1 MSGIIQR
8 ASAIVRSRKL
18 PALDS
23 PKSFQTQRED
33 LAAKSKAIQGK
44 INELQDDLQ
53 IMRNKSG
60 EWKRLIAETKVMVND
75 GSTYHMRY
83 SHGQS
88 RVNLDISDESLK
100 LLENL
105 ITQAEGHLEINERE
119 IATTEAL
126 LVQAKKNHEGISSV
140 MNRLE
145 AMDYQRS
152 LDESLRKRYEAQ
164 STQETIMVEKLDSD
178 EFAREIRQLNY
189 TTQALLE
196 LSSSSRK

>member
-8 ASAIVRSRKL
+8 ASAIVRSRKS

-23 PKSFQTQRED
+23 PKSFQAQRED

-75 GSTYHMRY
+75 GSTCHMRY